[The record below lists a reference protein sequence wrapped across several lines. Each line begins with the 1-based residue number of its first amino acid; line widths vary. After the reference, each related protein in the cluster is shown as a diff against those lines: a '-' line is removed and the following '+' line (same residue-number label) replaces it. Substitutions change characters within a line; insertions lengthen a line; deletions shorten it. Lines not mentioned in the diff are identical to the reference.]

1 MENINL
7 YYFLYPFIG
16 LVSIIGIYLNK
27 EKFFFKI
34 ISIFLILISIFRF
47 DTGYDYF
54 WYWIVGDKTL
64 INDPIVHEIY
74 INLEFGI
81 QKIYDITRW
90 LGHPQYF
97 FVITG
102 LITFI
107 LLYRTFEKESRSPLI
122 LLTLFFF
129 VATGF
134 FEFNTSV
141 MQVMAV
147 SIIFYFT
154 KLSYERKY
162 LKFILAV
169 LFACLFHSSAIL
181 CLFFLFIPRKE
192 MDRKLWIFGSIF
204 LFIGLKYIFPFL
216 VLKLH
221 PTYYYL
227 ISYSPEL
234 VYINLFNLIIFM
246 LLFLFIIFIETLKK
260 KVSLPLI
267 NEKFNLKEYE
277 IYQFN
282 IFGIGIIL
290 SLMLAYIYKGDLSR
304 RIGIYFLVYGF
315 LVAGNYIE
323 IFNKKVLKNIKL
335 IVIFTISLIKIYLM
349 LRGGQPFL
357 LVREP
362 YIDKYGIFA
371 ARPNSVGLR
380 LFFNKKYEDM
390 SSYLPGEIKFERKR

>member
-1 MENINL
+1 MGNINL
-7 YYFLYPFIG
+7 YYFLYPLIG
-16 LVSIIGIYLNK
+16 VVSIIGIYLNK
-27 EKFFFKI
+27 EKLFFRI
-34 ISIFLILISIFRF
+34 IAIFLIIISMCRF
-47 DTGYDYF
+47 DSGYDYF

-64 INDPIVHEIY
+64 ANNSIVNGTY
-74 INLEFGI
+74 KNLEFGI

-97 FVITG
+97 FAITG
-102 LITFI
+102 LIVFV
-107 LLYRTFEKESRSPLI
+107 LLYKTFEKESRAPIIALI
-122 LLTLFFF
+122 LCLF
-129 VATGF
+129 VDLGF
-134 FEFNTSV
+134 YELV
-141 MQVMAV
+141 MQTVAV

-154 KLSYERKY
+154 RFSYEKKY
-162 LKFILAV
+162 FKFMLVV
-169 LFACLFHSSAIL
+169 LFASLFHSSAIL

-304 RIGIYFLVYGF
+304 RIGMYFLTYGF

-323 IFNKKVLKNIKL
+323 IFDKKILKY
-335 IVIFTISLIKIYLM
+335 IKIIII
-349 LRGGQPFL
+349 FVVI
-357 LVREP
+357 LVRIGLMIKWEQGFVLERKP
-362 YIDKYGIFA
+362 YIDKKGNFI
-371 ARPNSVGLR
+371 ARPNSMGLR

-390 SSYLPGEIKFERKR
+390 SPYLPDEIKFERDK